1 MAKYAASQVAELVV
15 KYCLKNGIK
24 VIYISGNGGSGKTT
38 LSKLIGQS
46 LSSFGTSNIIEMDD
60 FVVDTK
66 LRNSASASWVD
77 VDSGEERNGKYT
89 TSFEASY
96 FLQNIKAILCNLIR
110 GNNYWHWPKKGK
122 VLEDSAVEYRADAL
136 LTIVEGISSVFL
148 PKFVPTLTI
157 FMECSKDVEIA
168 RRVQRARSENEKDL
182 AAAEKS
188 YEVRNSQF
196 KANILPHAC
205 EFDIEL
211 HSDEDYGLVVK
222 KDIMEVL

>member
-1 MAKYAASQVAELVV
+1 MTKYTALQVAEAIV
-15 KYCLKNGIK
+15 KHCIESGIK
-24 VIYISGNGGSGKTT
+24 IIYISGNGGSGKTT
-38 LSKLIGQS
+38 LSKLIQQS
-46 LSSFGTSNIIEMDD
+46 VSSYGTCNAIEMDD

-66 LRNSASASWVD
+66 LRNSANAAWID
-77 VDSGEERNGKYT
+77 VDTGEERNGKYT

-110 GNNYWHWPKKGK
+110 GNNYWHWPKKGR
-122 VLEDSAVEYRADAL
+122 VLEDSAVEYKADAL
-136 LTIVEGISSVFL
+136 LTVVEGISSVFL
-148 PKFVPTLTI
+148 PKFAPTLTI

-196 KANILPHAC
+196 KANILPHAS

-211 HSDEDYGLVVK
+211 HSDEDYRLVVK
-222 KDIMEVL
+222 KDTMKVL